1 MKHRLDRLII
11 GLYSRCFNLLVK
23 LGGFGIVVSL
33 YAKAVNG
40 GVHVEEDSQTAPD
53 IALETETASDSA
65 VRFLRALIFSGEL
78 GPDDKLPPERDLGA
92 RLGIS
97 RMTLRLALKAL
108 ESTGYIVTTR
118 GSRGGSRVADSAS
131 LSRCWNQWMHEHAGE
146 LDDIFEFRATV
157 ESKLAWLAADRRSE
171 ADLQA
176 MERAAAGERQ
186 PQDWSSLFR
195 TDIDIHRTIARAARS
210 PRLERAMMSSRGDLF
225 VPIALDRLEERPHE
239 VHDSHQSI
247 IEAIRNRDAEAACA
261 RMADHIALVETLVDR
276 ALVVAGI
283 ERPGRN

>member
-1 MKHRLDRLII
+1 LQD
-11 GLYSRCFNLLVK
+11 
-23 LGGFGIVVSL
+23 VVES
-33 YAKAVNG
+33 
-40 GVHVEEDSQTAPD
+40 SPD
-53 IALETETASDSA
+53 ISLETETASDSA

-118 GSRGGSRVADSAS
+118 GSRGGSRVADWTT
-131 LSRCWNQWMHEHAGE
+131 LSRCWSQWMQEHAGE

-157 ESKLAWLAADRRSE
+157 EAKLAALAAERRTDK
-171 ADLQA
+171 DLLA
-176 MERAAAGERQ
+176 MERAVAGERQ

-210 PRLERAMMSSRGDLF
+210 PRLERAMMAARGDLF
-225 VPIALDRLEERPHE
+225 VPIHLDRLESRPHE
-239 VHDSHQSI
+239 VNESHLEI
-247 IEAIRNRDAEAACA
+247 IGAIRSHDATRAAELMTA
-261 RMADHIALVETLVDR
+261 HIVVVESLVDK
-276 ALVVAGI
+276 ALAAADI
-283 ERPGRN
+283 ERPHGA

>member
-1 MKHRLDRLII
+1 M
-11 GLYSRCFNLLVK
+11 
-23 LGGFGIVVSL
+23 VSL
-33 YAKAVNG
+33 YANG
-40 GVHVEEDSQTAPD
+40 CEQRGAQWKTAPRRPSD

-118 GSRGGSRVADSAS
+118 GSRGGSRVADADS

-146 LDDIFEFRATV
+146 LDDIFEFRATI
-157 ESKLAWLAADRRSE
+157 ESKLAALAAERRTDE
-171 ADLQA
+171 DLQA
-176 MERAAAGERQ
+176 MERAVAGERQ

-195 TDIDIHRTIARAARS
+195 TDIDIHRAIARAARS
-210 PRLERAMMSSRGDLF
+210 PRLERAMMSARGDLF
-225 VPIALDRLEERPHE
+225 VPIDLDRLEDRPHE
-239 VHDSHQSI
+239 VHDSHQGI
-247 IEAIRNRDAEAACA
+247 IEAIRAQDRGGGHPTSWPLIIRAWSEAP
-261 RMADHIALVETLVDR
+261 R
-276 ALVVAGI
+276 
-283 ERPGRN
+283 RPRR